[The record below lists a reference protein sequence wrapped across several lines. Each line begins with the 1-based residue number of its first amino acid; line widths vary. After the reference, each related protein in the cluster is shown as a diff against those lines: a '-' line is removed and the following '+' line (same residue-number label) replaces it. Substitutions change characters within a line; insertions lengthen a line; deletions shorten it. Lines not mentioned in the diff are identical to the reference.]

1 MGLSP
6 GCLRGAGTEGRSA
19 YGRGVWMQGSRPQI
33 DKTLE
38 TLWLL
43 TVFLI
48 LFGHGFAA
56 DVSGSARRRP
66 GVRDRR
72 RDCMSHVSM
81 LDWRPTPM
89 FDDCSGLRQS
99 KSISIRV
106 INGPRDIEIEGKLS
120 ITFQTL
126 NNHLMRA
133 DAVQCASWHGNDKTR
148 RPSCHPN
155 HCHRSH
161 VP

>member
-1 MGLSP
+1 MDAKNGTVRKDIVALRELDVVALVKGFYYFILGSFFFVP
-6 GCLRGAGTEGRSA
+6 GWAYHLVVSVGAGTEGRSA

-56 DVSGSARRRP
+56 DVSGSARHRP
-66 GVRDRR
+66 GVRDKR

-81 LDWRPTPM
+81 LDWRPTP
-89 FDDCSGLRQS
+89 
-99 KSISIRV
+99 IV
-106 INGPRDIEIEGKLS
+106 
-120 ITFQTL
+120 
-126 NNHLMRA
+126 
-133 DAVQCASWHGNDKTR
+133 
-148 RPSCHPN
+148 
-155 HCHRSH
+155 
-161 VP
+161 